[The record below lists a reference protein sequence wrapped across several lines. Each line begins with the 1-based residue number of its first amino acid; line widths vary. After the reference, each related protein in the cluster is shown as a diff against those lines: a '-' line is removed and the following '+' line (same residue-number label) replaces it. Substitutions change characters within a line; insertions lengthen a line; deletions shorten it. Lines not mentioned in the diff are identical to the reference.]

1 MKSPGLGPKLVF
13 RFRAFRTFD
22 EVLTPPWAARSSR
35 EQNTITFFRIN
46 DAEEVSHSS
55 FACVKKSF
63 NEEDLDC
70 HLRGILKLLFYHFTV
85 RESSENDVVPS
96 NKKNI

>member
-1 MKSPGLGPKLVF
+1 MKSPGSGHKFVL

-22 EVLTPPWAARSSR
+22 EVLTPPWAARSSS
-35 EQNTITFFRIN
+35 EQNTITFIHIQIN

-70 HLRGILKLLFYHFTV
+70 HLRGILKLLFHHLTV
-85 RESSENDVVPS
+85 REGSESDVVPS
-96 NKKNI
+96 N